1 MLPRTATVL
10 LAALATV
17 LLGEAGAA
25 DPAPGAR
32 VEYRDDRLSLDVQS
46 APLADVI
53 GEVGRQSGAV
63 IRGHVCKPRDLS
75 LSFDDVPLPDAL
87 ERVLGE
93 QNFTLRYSR
102 GGRLEAVE
110 LLGEPGPLLSP
121 AATASGT
128 GSAASSQARGPG
140 GQAGGGGAPT
150 VGQGAPAAG
159 LSVSVL
165 GGTAANGQTSA
176 AGSPVVL
183 GGGQATTAQGQQS
196 SSDQQLSDAELEQ
209 RFRKS
214 LLNSL
219 GAMDDAS
226 LAAFMDTPEG
236 RRVQGLLQYYADH
249 HVGSNRQ
256 QEAAGI
262 IQRLPNAAAPAP
274 TPAPASG
281 SHHAWR

>member
-10 LAALATV
+10 LAALVTV

-25 DPAPGAR
+25 DPAPAGR

-46 APLADVI
+46 APLADVV

-63 IRGHVCKPRDLS
+63 IRGLVCKPRDLS

-128 GSAASSQARGPG
+128 SSAASSQARGRG
-140 GQAGGGGAPT
+140 GQAGDGSAPT

-176 AGSPVVL
+176 TGSPVGA
-183 GGGQATTAQGQQS
+183 GGLATTAQGQQS
-196 SSDQQLSDAELEQ
+196 S
-209 RFRKS
+209 
-214 LLNSL
+214 
-219 GAMDDAS
+219 
-226 LAAFMDTPEG
+226 
-236 RRVQGLLQYYADH
+236 
-249 HVGSNRQ
+249 
-256 QEAAGI
+256 
-262 IQRLPNAAAPAP
+262 
-274 TPAPASG
+274 
-281 SHHAWR
+281 